1 MCESNIGNLRRIDVP
16 GDYPGLSVMRC
27 LLENLRRQL
36 GATPLSVLA
45 EATFHITD
53 VYAYTGDA

>member
-1 MCESNIGNLRRIDVP
+1 MCESNIGNLRR

-36 GATPLSVLA
+36 GGTPLSVLA